1 MIFQDPYESLNPRHS
16 VLRSVSE
23 PLLIHR
29 LATSRE
35 QREELVIRALED
47 AGLRPGQEFLD
58 RFPHEL
64 SGGQRQR
71 VAIARA
77 IVLNPKV
84 IIADEPVSMLDVSIR
99 AGVMNL
105 MLDLRAKYQMPYLFI
120 THDIA
125 VARYMSDRVAVMYL
139 GRIVERGQSE
149 QVVTHSTQL
158 YTRPRLCALSAPELA
173 DGHTPPLNE
182 EEPPGRRI

>member
-1 MIFQDPYESLNPRHS
+1 LDRPLIVRDPSEALTPRHS
-16 VLRSVSE
+16 VLRSVAE

-58 RFPHEL
+58 RLPHEL

-84 IIADEPVSMLDVSIR
+84 IIADEPVSMLDV
-99 AGVMNL
+99 
-105 MLDLRAKYQMPYLFI
+105 
-120 THDIA
+120 
-125 VARYMSDRVAVMYL
+125 
-139 GRIVERGQSE
+139 
-149 QVVTHSTQL
+149 
-158 YTRPRLCALSAPELA
+158 
-173 DGHTPPLNE
+173 
-182 EEPPGRRI
+182 